1 MIRNLLA
8 QQIQDW
14 FTIGKT
20 VSGVELL
27 GGKRASF
34 AADRTSSGA
43 GQHSPEPA
51 STGAR
56 RCELEEQVTNVKDGN
71 SSSDQK
77 EQPTSLREAFPEADA
92 DNSLLEKV
100 DDEDLPSISPRTSRP
115 ILPTLKTITNV
126 EVAAYSNPELPITK
140 YRELLVNLIENN
152 SVIIVQGATGSG
164 KSTQLPQYIL
174 EYYLKK
180 PAFCNI
186 VVTQPRKIGAISI
199 ARWICKE
206 RRLSIGG
213 LVGYQVGLE
222 KEAGTD
228 TQLTYMTTGVLL
240 QKIVNAKCL
249 TEFTHIFIDEVH
261 ERTEE
266 MDFLLLVVRKLLRT
280 NSRFIKV
287 ILMSA
292 TIHCTEFADYFAV
305 PFRNSLTPAYVL
317 EVVGTPY
324 SIDEYYLDDLKKL
337 IHFQVAP
344 SFSNEPKILPE
355 VYNIAET
362 LILYFDELESK
373 EKGST
378 GISLNRGSV
387 LVFLPGLAEIN
398 HLHMVL
404 TSMVQKRLHVYPL
417 HSSVTLEEQSNVFL
431 TPVPGYRKIIL
442 STNIAESSVTVS
454 DVKYVIDFCLTRIL
468 VCDDDTNYQSLRLSW
483 ASKMSCNQRKGFP
496 KALYSELITSE
507 VCHCYAGRAGRVS
520 KGYCYRLV
528 TYDFWTHCIPD
539 HAVPE
544 MQRCP
549 LGNSVLKV
557 KLLDMGEPRAL
568 LASAL
573 SPPNLRDIE
582 RTVLLLKEVGALSI
596 ETKGVENPYDGDMT
610 FLGKVLACLPVDLQ
624 LGKLV
629 VLGHVFGCLEECL
642 IIAAALSLKNFFA
655 MPFKQHLEGYRNKME
670 YSDGTLSDCIA
681 LVNAFKAWRTC
692 REQGQ
697 LRFPRVAQLYEELK
711 ERVQYFNMYIDHP
724 HGCTNEEYVHKQRFI
739 LQVVLAGA
747 FYPNYFTFGPASEEV
762 AVKDLARKDSKT
774 TVVVRNVPPYGFL
787 YYKQLQSLFRQCG
800 QVKAISF
807 DGSRGFVEFVQNP
820 IKRTGIHPAV
830 LMALKM
836 AQQHIPLQLNVHP
849 VEEIEALIQGQPSRS
864 LRSPRLCVDYQNW
877 TVQLMPE
884 EKSRGPLELPCDPVP
899 HFFTMNVTE
908 VVEVGHF
915 WGYRTDGESLHTLS
929 KLMTQINELKL
940 TPLTVEPCPD
950 FCLAP
955 FTDCSETHYY
965 RAKVLQVSGDSAE
978 VFFVDYGNTARV
990 TPDLL
995 RNIPHNLLELP
1006 FQALQ
1011 CQICNMRPSAY
1022 SLISGD
1028 QWSAKARRRFS
1039 FLVKNCVLLVKVFSI
1054 VHNMLRVD
1062 LSIQTSKVD
1071 SNVRE
1076 ILISEGFAEPAEETY
1091 ESKIS
1096 HEHLKTMLQF
1106 PLQKKL
1112 DLNQQ
1117 TIWSQKEEDWKMIQT
1132 LVKNFTSSKL
1142 GFPNSKVHLHGPFNP
1157 YETKFY
1163 SMTTMSRFRNVWIE
1177 KESIN
1182 SVALNNA
1189 PEDIHQRVLV
1199 GASVSVNTSGSTIIV
1214 RETTL
1219 MPNIHG
1225 LPALICMI
1233 FAPVME
1239 LRTDRLRKCYTGAL
1253 CGLGWNPITSAPLLE
1268 EHDLEVVFDVHFD
1281 VGDILEINLLRSS
1294 INKLVCDG
1302 LLHSGNLE
1310 KIRKLQDE
1318 ARQRL
1323 LDIFTGKKPRETV
1336 KSQNF
1341 ERPYQWNQVGPGL
1354 LLNQSREENK
1364 TVLYQLHSL
1373 ILLNP

>member
-1 MIRNLLA
+1 MSRA
-8 QQIQDW
+8 QLRGSATQSL
-14 FTIGKT
+14 KPP
-20 VSGVELL
+20 
-27 GGKRASF
+27 KRS
-34 AADRTSSGA
+34 
-43 GQHSPEPA
+43 
-51 STGAR
+51 
-56 RCELEEQVTNVKDGN
+56 
-71 SSSDQK
+71 
-77 EQPTSLREAFPEADA
+77 DA
-92 DNSLLEKV
+92 DSSLLEKF
-100 DDEDLPSISPRTSRP
+100 DDEDLPSSPLLTSRP
-115 ILPTLKTITNV
+115 ILSTLKTITNI
-126 EVAAYSNPELPITK
+126 EVADYRYPELPITK
-140 YRELLVNLIENN
+140 YREQLVDLIENN
-152 SVIIVQGATGSG
+152 SVVIVRGATGSG

-174 EYYLKK
+174 ECYVKK

-206 RRLSIGG
+206 RHLSVGG

-222 KEAGTD
+222 KEVGTD

-240 QKIVNAKCL
+240 QKIVNARCL

-280 NSRFIKV
+280 NSRFVRV

-292 TIHCTEFADYFAV
+292 TINCMEFADYFAV
-305 PFRNSLTPAYVL
+305 PFRKSLTPAYVF
-317 EVVGTPY
+317 EVEGIPY
-324 SIDEYYLDDLKKL
+324 SVDEYYLDDLKEL
-337 IHFQVAP
+337 IHFQVAH

-373 EKGST
+373 ENGSA
-378 GISLNRGSV
+378 GMSLNRGSV

-398 HLHMVL
+398 HLHEVL

-454 DVKYVIDFCLTRIL
+454 DVKYVIDFCLTRHL
-468 VCDDDTNYQSLRLSW
+468 VCDEDTNYQSLRLSW
-483 ASKMSCNQRKGFP
+483 ASKMSCNQRKG
-496 KALYSELITSE
+496 
-507 VCHCYAGRAGRVS
+507 RAGRVS

-528 TYDFWTHCIPD
+528 THDFWTHCIPD

-544 MQRCP
+544 MQ
-549 LGNSVLKV
+549 
-557 KLLDMGEPRAL
+557 
-568 LASAL
+568 
-573 SPPNLRDIE
+573 
-582 RTVLLLKEVGALSI
+582 VGALSV
-596 ETKGVENPYDGDMT
+596 EMKGVENPYDGDLT
-610 FLGKVLACLPVDLQ
+610 FLGKVLAYLPVDLH

-629 VLGHVFGCLEECL
+629 VIGHVFGCLEECL

-670 YSDGTLSDCIA
+670 FSDGTLSDCIA

-697 LRFPRVAQLYEELK
+697 LRFPRAELEWGKSNYIQIKRIKEVAQLYEELK
-711 ERVQYFNMYIDHP
+711 ERVQCFNMYIDNP
-724 HGCTNEEYVHKQRFI
+724 PGCTNEEYVHKQRFI

-747 FYPNYFTFGPASEEV
+747 FYPNYFTFGPVSEEI
-762 AVKDLARKDSKT
+762 AVKELAQKDYRT
-774 TVVVRNVPPYGFL
+774 TVMVRNVPPYGFL
-787 YYKQLQSLFRQCG
+787 YYQQLQSLFRQCG
-800 QVKAISF
+800 QVGAISF
-807 DGSRGFVEFVQNP
+807 DGSKGFIEFVQNP
-820 IKRTGIHPAV
+820 IKRTEIHPAV
-830 LMALKM
+830 YMALKM
-836 AQQHIPLQLNVHP
+836 AQQRIPLQLKVHP
-849 VEEIEALIQGQPSRS
+849 MEEIEVLIQGQPSTS
-864 LRSPRLCVDYQNW
+864 LRSPRFSVGYQNW

-884 EKSRGPLELPCDPVP
+884 EKSRGPFELPCNPVP
-899 HFFTMNVTE
+899 RFFIMNVTE

-915 WGYRTDGESLHTLS
+915 WGYRTDGKSLHTLS
-929 KLMTQINELKL
+929 KLMTEINQLKL
-940 TPLTVEPCPD
+940 TSLMVEPCPD

-978 VFFVDYGNTARV
+978 VFFVDYGNTAKV
-990 TPDLL
+990 ATDLL

-1022 SLISGD
+1022 SLIHGD
-1028 QWSAKARRRFS
+1028 QWSAKARGRFS
-1039 FLVKNCVLLVKVFSI
+1039 SLVKNCVLLVKVFSI
-1054 VHNMLRVD
+1054 VHNVLRVD
-1062 LSIQTSKVD
+1062 LSIQSSKID
-1071 SNVRE
+1071 CNVRE

-1096 HEHLKTMLQF
+1096 HEQLKTMLQS
-1106 PLQKKL
+1106 PLQDRL
-1112 DLNQQ
+1112 GLNQQ
-1117 TIWSQKEEDWKMIQT
+1117 TMWTQKEEDWKLIQT
-1132 LVKNFTSSKL
+1132 LVKKFSSSKL

-1157 YETKFY
+1157 YETKFH

-1177 KESIN
+1177 RESIN

-1189 PEDIHQRVLV
+1189 PEDIHQRMLV

-1233 FAPVME
+1233 FAPVVE
-1239 LRTDRLRKCYTGAL
+1239 LRTDRLRKCYIGAL

-1268 EHDLEVVFDVHFD
+1268 EHDLEVAFDVHLD
-1281 VGDILEINLLRSS
+1281 VNDILEINLLRST

-1302 LLHSGNLE
+1302 LLRSGSHE
-1310 KIRKLQDE
+1310 KIRKLQNE

-1323 LDIFTGKKPRETV
+1323 IEIFTGKKPRESITP
-1336 KSQNF
+1336 QYC
-1341 ERPYQWNQVGPGL
+1341 ERPYQWNQVDPGL
-1354 LLNQSREENK
+1354 LLNQSREVNK
-1364 TVLYQLHSL
+1364 IVLYQLHSL
-1373 ILLNP
+1373 VLLNP

>member
-1 MIRNLLA
+1 MIRNLMA

-20 VSGVELL
+20 VECVELL

-34 AADRTSSGA
+34 AADPTSSDA
-43 GQHSPEPA
+43 GQHSPEPEA
-51 STGAR
+51 SGPK
-56 RCELEEQVTNVKDGN
+56 RCELEEQMTKVEYGN
-71 SSSDQK
+71 NSRDQK
-77 EQPTSLREAFPEADA
+77 EQEFVPTPYWEARPEADA
-92 DNSLLEKV
+92 DSSLLEKV
-100 DDEDLPSISPRTSRP
+100 DDLPSTSHLTSRP
-115 ILPTLKTITNV
+115 ILSTLKTIYNT
-126 EVAAYSNPELPITK
+126 EVANYRYPELPITK
-140 YRELLVNLIENN
+140 YREQLVDLVENN
-152 SVIIVQGATGSG
+152 SVVIIRGATGSG

-174 EYYLKK
+174 DYYLKK

-222 KEAGTD
+222 KEVGTD
-228 TQLTYMTTGVLL
+228 TQLTYATTGVLL

-292 TIHCTEFADYFAV
+292 TINCTEFADYFAV
-305 PFRNSLTPAYVL
+305 PFRNSLTPAYVF
-317 EVVGTPY
+317 EVEGAPY

-355 VYNIAET
+355 VYNMAES
-362 LILYFDELESK
+362 LIHYFDELESK

-378 GISLNRGSV
+378 GMSLNRGSV

-398 HLHMVL
+398 RLHELL

-417 HSSVTLEEQSNVFL
+417 HSSVTLEEQNNVFL

-468 VCDDDTNYQSLRLSW
+468 VCDEDTNYQSLRLSW
-483 ASKMSCNQRKGFP
+483 ASKMSCNQRKG
-496 KALYSELITSE
+496 
-507 VCHCYAGRAGRVS
+507 RAGRVS

-528 TYDFWTHCIPD
+528 TNDFWTHCIPD
-539 HAVPE
+539 RAVPE

-549 LGNSVLKV
+549 LGSTVLKV

-596 ETKGVENPYDGDMT
+596 EMKGVENPYDGDLT
-610 FLGKVLACLPVDLQ
+610 FLGKVLAYLPVDLQ

-629 VLGHVFGCLEECL
+629 VVGHVFGCLEECL

-670 YSDGTLSDCIA
+670 FSDGTLSDCIA

-697 LRFPRVAQLYEELK
+697 LRFPRAELEWGKSNYIQIKRIKEVAQLYEELK
-711 ERVQYFNMYIDHP
+711 ERIQRFNIYIDHH
-724 HGCTNEEYVHKQRFI
+724 HGCTNEESVHKQRFI

-747 FYPNYFTFGPASEEV
+747 FYPNYFTFGPVSEEI
-762 AVKDLARKDSKT
+762 AVKELSRKDSKT
-774 TVVVRNVPPYGFL
+774 TVVVRNIPPYGFL

-800 QVKAISF
+800 QVRAISF
-807 DGSRGFVEFVQNP
+807 DGSKGFVEFVQNP

-830 LMALKM
+830 YMALKM
-836 AQQHIPLQLNVHP
+836 AQQRIPLQLNIHP
-849 VEEIEALIQGQPSRS
+849 VEEIEALAQGQPSTS
-864 LRSPRLCVDYQNW
+864 LRNPRLCVDYQNW

-884 EKSRGPLELPCDPVP
+884 EKSRGPLELSCNPVP
-899 HFFTMNVTE
+899 RFFTMNVTE

-929 KLMTQINELKL
+929 KLMTEINQLKL

-990 TPDLL
+990 ATDLL

-1028 QWSAKARRRFS
+1028 QWSAKGRRRFS
-1039 FLVKNCVLLVKVFSI
+1039 SLVKNCVHLVKVFSI

-1062 LSIQTSKVD
+1062 LSIQTSKID
-1071 SNVRE
+1071 CNVRE

-1096 HEHLKTMLQF
+1096 HEQLKTMLQE
-1106 PLQKKL
+1106 KL
-1112 DLNQQ
+1112 GLNQQ
-1117 TIWSQKEEDWKMIQT
+1117 TMWTQKEEDWKLIQT
-1132 LVKNFTSSKL
+1132 LVKNFSSSKL
-1142 GFPNSKVHLHGPFNP
+1142 GFPNSTVHLHGPFNP

-1177 KESIN
+1177 RESIN

-1189 PEDIHQRVLV
+1189 PEDVHQRMLV
-1199 GASVSVNTSGSTIIV
+1199 AASVSVNTSGSTIIV

-1233 FAPVME
+1233 FAPVVE
-1239 LRTDRLRKCYTGAL
+1239 LRTDRLRKRYTGAL
-1253 CGLGWNPITSAPLLE
+1253 CGLGWNPITNVPLLE

-1281 VGDILEINLLRSS
+1281 VNDILEINLLRRT

-1302 LLHSGNLE
+1302 LLHAGSHE
-1310 KIRKLQDE
+1310 KIHKLQNE

-1323 LDIFTGKKPRETV
+1323 LDIFTGKKPRETIT
-1336 KSQNF
+1336 SQYF
-1341 ERPYQWNQVGPGL
+1341 ESPYQWNQVDPGL

-1373 ILLNP
+1373 VLLNS